1 MFSSG
6 PNYPKLKTNLRLA
19 MSRLKLLMKK
29 KTELTE
35 KARKEIADY
44 IAAGKTERAKIRVEY
59 IIREDYMVEA
69 LEVVEMYCDLLLA
82 RFGLISNMKELD
94 EGISEAVASLIWVAP
109 RLMADIQEIKVIA
122 DLLATKYG
130 PQYAEACRIE
140 SIEAVSAKLKHKL
153 SIHAPPKLLVEK
165 YMIEIAKCYNVAY
178 EPDPQVM
185 AMEKGNDAML
195 IDLSS
200 NNLGG
205 GGGGGM
211 PQPPGFFG
219 YPAPPP
225 LPAMGNPVPFGY
237 PPPKGKELNVDPTA
251 PPTPPAAFSY
261 NIPPNVDFNNDGIE
275 NNLPTYKHLYPN
287 FSKKHD
293 PTDPQS
299 SDAEKSDKENPKE
312 SNLDDNLDENND
324 DKPKPAPRL
333 KMNDKVY
340 DLPELPSVP
349 NLDVKDP
356 QETGKDDDIDFDD
369 LTRRFND
376 LKKKY

>member
-19 MSRLKLLMKK
+19 MSRLKLLQKK

-35 KARKEIADY
+35 KARKEIADF

-94 EGISEAVASLIWVAP
+94 EGISEAIASLIWVAP
-109 RLMADIQEIKVIA
+109 RLMSDIQELKVIG
-122 DLLATKYG
+122 DLLAAKYG
-130 PQYAEACRIE
+130 QQYAEACRAE
-140 SIEAVSAKLKHKL
+140 SIEAISPKLKHKL

-185 AMEKGNDAML
+185 ALEKANDALL

-200 NNLGG
+200 NNL
-205 GGGGGM
+205 GGGGM

-219 YPAPPP
+219 YPVPPP
-225 LPAMGNPVPFGY
+225 LPTASNPVPFEY
-237 PPPKGKELNVDPTA
+237 PVFKGKELNVDPSA
-251 PPTPPAAFSY
+251 PVPPAAFSY
-261 NIPPNVDFNNDGIE
+261 NIPPNDGKE
-275 NNLPTYKHLYPN
+275 SNTDSMDNNLPTYKHLYPN
-287 FSKKHD
+287 FSEKPPH
-293 PTDPQS
+293 PSASGAGQS
-299 SDAEKSDKENPKE
+299 EQEKPKI
-312 SNLDDNLDENND
+312 SNLDVNIDEDD
-324 DKPKPAPRL
+324 DKPTPAPRL

-349 NLDVKDP
+349 NLDIKDS
-356 QETGKDDDIDFDD
+356 QESNKDDDIDFDD